1 MSKYSQLSV
10 MLGAVFIMATSAIG
24 PGFLTQTAVFTEQFK
39 SNLAFAIV
47 ASIVIDIGVQLN
59 IWRII
64 AISRKRGQEIAN
76 IVLPG
81 LGTLI
86 AFLIVIGGLAFN
98 IGNVGGAGLGLNVML
113 GIDPM
118 VGALLSA
125 AFAVGVFAWKEAGKI
140 MDKVAQLMGVVML
153 LVTAW
158 ICFKTNPPVAEA
170 VSKVFKPDD
179 ISVLI
184 FPMITL
190 IGGTVGGYITFAGG
204 HRLLDAGIS
213 GIENVDKVS
222 KSATTGILVTGAMR
236 ILVFLAVL
244 GVVATGAHL
253 DPANPPASAFRL
265 AAGDL
270 GYKFFGVVIWC
281 AAITSI
287 IGAAYTSVTFLQGFH
302 PFFEEKR
309 NLITMGFIILSSLCL
324 VVVGRPVTILVIV
337 GSLNSFVLPLALGA
351 MLLAAYNK
359 KIVGDYKHPKWLLFF
374 GLVALAI
381 TIVAEY
387 YAVGALIKFWQ

>member
-1 MSKYSQLSV
+1 MSRYSQISV

-24 PGFLTQTAVFTEQFK
+24 PGFLTQTAVFTEKFQ

-47 ASIVIDIGVQLN
+47 ASIIIDIGVQLN

-64 AISRKRGQEIAN
+64 AVSKKRGQEIAN
-76 IVLPG
+76 LVLPG
-81 LGTLI
+81 LGTFI
-86 AFLIVIGGLAFN
+86 ALLIVMGGLAFN
-98 IGNVGGAGLGLNVML
+98 IGNVAGAGLGLNVML
-113 GIDPM
+113 GMDPM

-125 AFAVGVFAWKEAGKI
+125 AFAVGVFAWKEAGAI
-140 MDKVAQLMGVVML
+140 MDKVAQVMGVVML

-158 ICFKTNPPVAEA
+158 ICFKTNPPVVE
-170 VSKVFKPDD
+170 VITKVFNPDD
-179 ISVLI
+179 VRILI

-204 HRLLDAGIS
+204 HRLLDAGVS
-213 GIENVDKVS
+213 GIENVDNVS

-244 GVVATGAHL
+244 GVVVTGAQL
-253 DPANPPASAFRL
+253 DPANPPASAFQH

-302 PFFEEKR
+302 PIFEEKR
-309 NLITMGFIILSSLCL
+309 NLIIMAFIILSSLCF
-324 VVVGRPVTILVIV
+324 VSVGRPVTILVIV

-351 MLLAAYNK
+351 MLYAAYQK
-359 KIVGDYKHPKWLLFF
+359 KIVGDYKHPKSLLFF
-374 GLVALAI
+374 GLIALAI
-381 TIVAEY
+381 TVVAEY